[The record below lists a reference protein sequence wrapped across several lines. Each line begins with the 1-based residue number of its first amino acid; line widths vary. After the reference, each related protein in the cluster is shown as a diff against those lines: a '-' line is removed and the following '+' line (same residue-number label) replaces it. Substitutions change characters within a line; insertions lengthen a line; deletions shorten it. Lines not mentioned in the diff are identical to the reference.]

1 MSVRWLR
8 GNRSDA
14 EDVVS
19 FAALKALDFLERHP
33 AGVQQFRP
41 WALRIVRN
49 LCADVRRQRMR
60 RSELSADTEV
70 SDEVADRPSSEVAP
84 DRALLR
90 HELIPALDDAVEPV
104 APGAVAS
111 ATVTA
116 PQLSDEELL
125 AALRA
130 HDWQITATARHL
142 GIARNT
148 LYARMRRCG
157 VVRRARDIS
166 REDLV
171 DVYRRHGG
179 DLAVIAEAL
188 NVSLRGLQL
197 RLRELGLIA

>member
-90 HELIPALDDAVEPV
+90 HELIPALDDAVAE
-104 APGAVAS
+104 
-111 ATVTA
+111 
-116 PQLSDEELL
+116 LSP
-125 AALRA
+125 
-130 HDWQITATARHL
+130 
-142 GIARNT
+142 
-148 LYARMRRCG
+148 
-157 VVRRARDIS
+157 
-166 REDLV
+166 
-171 DVYRRHGG
+171 
-179 DLAVIAEAL
+179 
-188 NVSLRGLQL
+188 SLRSTFHLRYFDDLPYDEICRRLEISPENARKRIENARKRL
-197 RLRELGLIA
+197 RLRLASYAL